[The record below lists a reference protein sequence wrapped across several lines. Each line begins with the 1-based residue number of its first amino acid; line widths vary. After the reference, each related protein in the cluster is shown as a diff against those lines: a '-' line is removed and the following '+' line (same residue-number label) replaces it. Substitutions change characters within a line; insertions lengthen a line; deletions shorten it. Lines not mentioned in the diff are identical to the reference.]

1 MCTFEVYE
9 LRYDIVAFTCT
20 RKLNWQ
26 LNITH
31 RTKKVIKKRKQKQT
45 CSEVRR
51 NGNGSKLFVES
62 VVVLSDFRVTSKIV
76 VSWWKA
82 RTPLGEFVRRVATR
96 SRTCRVTHSGRESL
110 DRAPPP
116 PPSALS
122 SLLAPGR
129 WHCGGHLSWRF
140 SFVFSHPRISNS
152 VTLASRLPAA
162 PIVLR
167 RSV

>member
-1 MCTFEVYE
+1 M
-9 LRYDIVAFTCT
+9 
-20 RKLNWQ
+20 
-26 LNITH
+26 
-31 RTKKVIKKRKQKQT
+31 
-45 CSEVRR
+45 RR

-96 SRTCRVTHSGRESL
+96 SRTCRVTRSGRESL
-110 DRAPPP
+110 DRAPPPP

-162 PIVLR
+162 SIVLR
-167 RSV
+167 RSVQFTALLNDNRASKSTWERRRCRNFVLNAAYDGFGQWCF